1 MLTLKQLKHKQ
12 VYLDDA
18 TKELLQGMRQDRLRL
33 SLLRR
38 QLADMLE
45 IPQMTLRNYERGKGI
60 PNILR
65 FIQIGKFFG
74 WDIEKNINCMFAR
87 VLVNKAIHSLFM
99 KNVAQLGM
107 SIQEISTAVHFH
119 EYTVTRI
126 LNAHDRSSVRVFAA
140 ILKLI
145 RDKQSKH

>member
-33 SLLRR
+33 SLLTR

-45 IPQMTLRNYERGKGI
+45 ISQMALMHYERGRAS
-60 PNILR
+60 PNIIR

-74 WDIEKNINCMFAR
+74 WDIEKNVNCMFAR

-99 KNVAQLGM
+99 DNVAQLGM